1 MSDYSELN
9 QNDIELAIAEGTT
22 IGIADDGVIM
32 TQLPKWGSNSTS
44 IPNSHSHILQPTTT
58 YIILGEEFKAK
69 SYYIDLPVAN
79 VIATL
84 NVLGKPYWDELKKQG
99 HGLDYDMIEFIENR
113 IKVIER
119 DKKVD
124 DILS

>member
-22 IGIADDGVIM
+22 IGIAD
-32 TQLPKWGSNSTS
+32 PKWGSNSTS
-44 IPNSHSHILQPTTT
+44 ILNSHSHKLQPTTT
-58 YIILGEEFKAK
+58 CIILGEEFKAK

-84 NVLGKPYWDELKKQG
+84 NILGKPYWDELMKQG
-99 HGLDYDMIEFIENR
+99 PGLDTEMVTFVENR
-113 IKVIER
+113 LKVIER